1 MPPYLL
7 GLDAGS
13 GSVRALL
20 VDVESGR
27 TTVAVRRWEH
37 SPAPDGWGYD
47 FDTDRNWGLLA
58 EAVREALGRSGA
70 APTEVAGIAAAS
82 MRHSLVLVREGKV
95 LFAVPNRDA
104 RAAAEGME
112 MAAREGDALAARTG
126 RWPSPI
132 FTAPRLAWLAAR
144 HPEWLEGAVALSLS
158 DWVAFRLCGVLAT
171 DFSQAGESML
181 LDVARREWMTDWLA
195 ERGLSPALLPPL
207 RPSGQYL
214 GPLTEP
220 AAADLGLPSGI
231 PVAVGGADTQCAL
244 LALGA
249 LAPGDVGI
257 VAGTTGPVQGVADR
271 PVLDP
276 EACLWT
282 GIHVLPDRWV
292 VESNG
297 GPLGDAL
304 DWLAGLLFPDSPR
317 PAARLV
323 AEAARAR
330 PGAGGILSTFGGQVF
345 NARALSLPVGSV
357 TLSPFLSGDG
367 PSRRADLCR
376 AVLEGLAFVLRA
388 NLEQVAALVAQA
400 DGLPQAESLRH
411 LMQADSLRYM
421 MTGGLTRSPFW
432 AQLVADV
439 LGRPVR
445 VSEIPEGTA
454 LGAAICAGVGAGLF
468 ADLAEGV
475 ARLGRVRTVEPD
487 EEAARTYQALY
498 AEWRDVRAAQ
508 AEAHDRAA
516 GRVLESMAARAA
528 RPAVPSFRPRIL
540 VTAQMDEAS
549 LAELRRL
556 GDVSYANYRETL
568 QVLTGDDLVE
578 ALQGVHVF
586 ITEVDMVDLEALR
599 QLPDLRVVVSCRGL
613 AVNVDV
619 EACTALGIPVLNAPG
634 RNADA
639 VADLTVAFM
648 LALARK
654 LIPADG
660 FLRQPGGEAGDMAR
674 MGQAYEAFLGRE
686 LWGKTVGLVGLGA
699 VGREVARRLAPFG
712 VRLLVYDPYIRP
724 EDAARHDAESV
735 SLDELLVQSDFVSL
749 HAPVTDETRGL
760 IGREALARMKRGA
773 FLINTARAALVDEEA
788 LVEALRSGHLAGAAL
803 DVFSVEPPAS
813 DHPLL
818 GLPNV
823 IATPHIG
830 GNTAEVAAHQ
840 GHIVVK
846 DLRRMLTGERP
857 RHILNPQTLD
867 GFSWTGPRRS
877 ADARVLE
884 GLEGRPGPAVSDL
897 QVAGE
902 RRAGGAEERRGGR
915 AEEQRGGGAEE
926 QRGGEAKERR
936 RMETEHAIRHRVEE
950 IVRRFCEKA
959 VADPALRAFAA
970 RRRVMTHYTMTDLG
984 LEFYIGFQDGEV
996 VAGPGAPPT
1005 PAEVRMKATAEVLDS
1020 ILTGRLSGQKA
1031 AMSGKLSFS
1040 GDVRTAMGVQ
1050 RVQGD
1055 LIRLYSAARE
1065 EAGGVD
1071 FAALA
1076 TAPAPAAVARPAP
1089 APIGEDP
1096 RAEMVRAIN
1105 ELYQLGLITATG
1117 GNVSVRV
1124 EEREECWITPSQLYK
1139 GDLRPELMVRID
1151 LAGNVLDEGVPAPSS
1166 EWPMHTAIY
1175 RARPEVQAIVHAHAP
1190 YATILALS
1198 GLPFLPIT
1206 TEAAFFREV
1215 PVVPFIMP
1223 GTKELAEAVVKA
1235 MGRGPVCLLQNHGVV
1250 VAATSLRRACNILEV
1265 VERTAQLIWGCY
1277 AVGKKPPTLPK
1288 DVVRMLREVG
1298 EMMA

>member
-37 SPAPDGWGYD
+37 PPAPDGWGYD
-47 FDTDRNWGLLA
+47 FDTNRNWGLLA

-70 APTEVAGIAAAS
+70 APTDVAGIAAAS

-95 LFAVPNRDA
+95 LFAVPNKDA

-132 FTAPRLAWLAAR
+132 FTAPRLAWLAAH

-158 DWVAFRLCGVLAT
+158 DWVTFRLCGVLAT
-171 DFSQAGESML
+171 DFSQAGESLL
-181 LDVARREWMTDWLA
+181 LDVARREWMTDWLT
-195 ERGLSPALLPPL
+195 ERGLPPTLLPPL

-214 GPLTEP
+214 GPLTEA
-220 AAADLGLPSGI
+220 AAADLGLPPRV

-257 VAGTTGPVQGVADR
+257 VAGTTGPVQAVADR
-271 PVLDP
+271 PVMDP
-276 EACLWT
+276 EARLWT
-282 GIHVLPDRWV
+282 GLHILPDRWV

-317 PAARLV
+317 PVARLV
-323 AEAARAR
+323 AEAAQAR

-345 NARALSLPVGSV
+345 NARALSLPVGSI

-388 NLEQVAALVAQA
+388 NLEQVAAVVMQA
-400 DGLPQAESLRH
+400 DGL
-411 LMQADSLRYM
+411 RYG

-439 LGRPVR
+439 LGQPVQ
-445 VSEIPEGTA
+445 VSGTPEATA

-468 ADLAEGV
+468 ADLAEGA
-475 ARLGRVRTVEPD
+475 ARLGHVRTVEPD

-498 AEWRDVRAAQ
+498 AEWRDVRVAQ
-508 AEAHDRAA
+508 AEAHDRVA
-516 GRVLESMAARAA
+516 GRVLESMAAQAA
-528 RPAVPSFRPRIL
+528 HPTVPLFRPRIL

-578 ALQGVHVF
+578 ALHGVHVF
-586 ITEVDMVDLEALR
+586 ITEVDVVDLEALR

-674 MGQAYEAFLGRE
+674 MGRAYEAFLGRE
-686 LWGKTVGLVGLGA
+686 LWGKTVGLVRLGA

-724 EDAARHDAESV
+724 EDAARYDAESV
-735 SLDELLVQSDFVSL
+735 SL
-749 HAPVTDETRGL
+749 AGL
-760 IGREALARMKRGA
+760 SSFLRVGYYWAEAKEEVERWSALPGRCSSRRGREA
-773 FLINTARAALVDEEA
+773 DEMRE
-788 LVEALRSGHLAGAAL
+788 
-803 DVFSVEPPAS
+803 VEPWS
-813 DHPLL
+813 RL
-818 GLPNV
+818 G
-823 IATPHIG
+823 
-830 GNTAEVAAHQ
+830 
-840 GHIVVK
+840 
-846 DLRRMLTGERP
+846 
-857 RHILNPQTLD
+857 
-867 GFSWTGPRRS
+867 
-877 ADARVLE
+877 
-884 GLEGRPGPAVSDL
+884 
-897 QVAGE
+897 
-902 RRAGGAEERRGGR
+902 
-915 AEEQRGGGAEE
+915 
-926 QRGGEAKERR
+926 
-936 RMETEHAIRHRVEE
+936 
-950 IVRRFCEKA
+950 
-959 VADPALRAFAA
+959 
-970 RRRVMTHYTMTDLG
+970 
-984 LEFYIGFQDGEV
+984 
-996 VAGPGAPPT
+996 
-1005 PAEVRMKATAEVLDS
+1005 
-1020 ILTGRLSGQKA
+1020 
-1031 AMSGKLSFS
+1031 
-1040 GDVRTAMGVQ
+1040 
-1050 RVQGD
+1050 
-1055 LIRLYSAARE
+1055 
-1065 EAGGVD
+1065 
-1071 FAALA
+1071 
-1076 TAPAPAAVARPAP
+1076 
-1089 APIGEDP
+1089 
-1096 RAEMVRAIN
+1096 
-1105 ELYQLGLITATG
+1105 
-1117 GNVSVRV
+1117 
-1124 EEREECWITPSQLYK
+1124 
-1139 GDLRPELMVRID
+1139 
-1151 LAGNVLDEGVPAPSS
+1151 
-1166 EWPMHTAIY
+1166 
-1175 RARPEVQAIVHAHAP
+1175 
-1190 YATILALS
+1190 
-1198 GLPFLPIT
+1198 
-1206 TEAAFFREV
+1206 
-1215 PVVPFIMP
+1215 
-1223 GTKELAEAVVKA
+1223 
-1235 MGRGPVCLLQNHGVV
+1235 
-1250 VAATSLRRACNILEV
+1250 
-1265 VERTAQLIWGCY
+1265 
-1277 AVGKKPPTLPK
+1277 
-1288 DVVRMLREVG
+1288 
-1298 EMMA
+1298 